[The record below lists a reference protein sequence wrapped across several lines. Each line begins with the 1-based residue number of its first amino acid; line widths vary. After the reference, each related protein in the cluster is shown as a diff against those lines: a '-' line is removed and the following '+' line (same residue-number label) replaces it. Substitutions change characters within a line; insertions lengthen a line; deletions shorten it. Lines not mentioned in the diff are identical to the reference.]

1 MSFREPSVLIGLAL
15 LPLAALVYAVMQR
28 RKRSDAARFGNPAL
42 LPGLATA
49 RPGWRRHLPPLL
61 LLVALGA
68 LVVALARPQRTVAAP
83 QRQATVMMV
92 TDVSGSMRAN
102 DVEPDR
108 LSAAVEAGHTL
119 AGTLPSELRLGLVSF
134 SDYAEQTVP
143 PTTDRG
149 PVNDALDRLV
159 ADGGTAMGDALR
171 RGIEAVRT
179 PVANRDGSGT
189 RRLPGVIVLLSD
201 GKNTSGNTR
210 PLDVA
215 RQAKALHIPIY
226 AIALGTPGGKIEL
239 TDPFSGVTR
248 RIAVPP
254 DPQTLKEIARIT
266 GGRFFE
272 TAKAADLKSIYANLG
287 TRLSSKQEKREVTVA
302 FAGGGLALLLVGG
315 GLSLAWF
322 GRLP

>member
-1 MSFREPSVLIGLAL
+1 MSFREPAVLLGLAL
-15 LPLAALVYAVMQR
+15 LPLAAAAYAVMQR
-28 RKRSDAARFGNPAL
+28 RRRADAARFANPAL
-42 LPGLATA
+42 MPNISTG

-61 LLVALGA
+61 LLLALGV
-68 LVVALARPQRTVAAP
+68 LVLALARPQRTVAAP

-92 TDVSGSMRAN
+92 TDISGSMRAN
-102 DVEPDR
+102 DVKPDR
-108 LSAAVEAGHTL
+108 LSAAVAAGHAL
-119 AGTLPSELRLGLVSF
+119 ADKLPDQLRLGLVSF

-143 PTTDRG
+143 PTTERE
-149 PVNDALDRLV
+149 PVNQALDRLV

-171 RGIEAVRT
+171 RGIESVRT
-179 PVANRDGSGT
+179 PVPNRDGSGS
-189 RRLPGVIVLLSD
+189 RRLPAVIVLLSD

-226 AIALGTPGGKIEL
+226 AIALGTPSGEIEL
-239 TDPFSGVTR
+239 TDPFSGLTQ

-254 DPQTLKEIARIT
+254 DPQTLHEVARIT

-287 TRLSSKQEKREVTVA
+287 TKLSSKQEKREVTVA
-302 FAGGGLALLLVGG
+302 FAGGGLALLLVGS